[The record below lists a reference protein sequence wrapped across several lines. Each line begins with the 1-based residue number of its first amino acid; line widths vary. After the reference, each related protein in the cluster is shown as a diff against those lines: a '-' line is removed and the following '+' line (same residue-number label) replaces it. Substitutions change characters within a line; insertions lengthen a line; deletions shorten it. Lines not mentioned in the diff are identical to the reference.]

1 MEKGLMTIGEIAEF
15 YGVSRKAMRLYEKKG
30 IIKPVKVDPANGYR
44 YYSAAQVEQLN
55 ALLVK
60 MVCIEEAGGCLDR
73 IAGMVGGTDYSC
85 FFSSSVCAVHE
96 GSALG
101 NVYLTGGEG
110 EAVREA
116 VGLAKEKAVGL
127 AEEETAGLT
136 GEETAGLTGEET
148 AGLTGEEAVGL
159 TGEEAVG
166 LTAKEAVGLT
176 GGKTAHLTAEQ
187 AAHLAGLDEV
197 VSGLGQGIHTPLGK
211 I

>member
-1 MEKGLMTIGEIAEF
+1 M
-15 YGVSRKAMRLYEKKG
+15 
-30 IIKPVKVDPANGYR
+30 
-44 YYSAAQVEQLN
+44 N

-116 VGLAKEKAVGL
+116 VGL
-127 AEEETAGLT
+127 
-136 GEETAGLTGEET
+136 
-148 AGLTGEEAVGL
+148 
-159 TGEEAVG
+159 
-166 LTAKEAVGLT
+166 TAKEAVGLT